1 LEVAVASSWWCVWGS
16 KPGSAVV
23 RARLRP
29 TWSTAV
35 ATSSRRRCAGASM
48 GCGTSTPA
56 APPPDARTDMPPA
69 AKYTAPTPATAA
81 AVLAAAE
88 SAPETSAR
96 EAAARPL
103 KAIFDA
109 IDTDGSGSVS
119 QAELRKKLAADN
131 EIQTLLT
138 AAGGDGNNYVWE
150 QLDDDGN
157 GSITWA
163 EFEAML
169 SPDVGGFVGELGPPP
184 QVTEDK
190 PVDLKAL
197 FASIDVDGNG
207 AISQAELRKKLS
219 QDDQVQRVLEKM
231 GGDGKSQ
238 VFVQL
243 DEDGD
248 GKITWEEFEAML
260 SEDGGAFMDLMVE
273 GNAAP

>member
-1 LEVAVASSWWCVWGS
+1 
-16 KPGSAVV
+16 
-23 RARLRP
+23 
-29 TWSTAV
+29 
-35 ATSSRRRCAGASM
+35 M
-48 GCGTSTPA
+48 GCGASTPT
-56 APPPDARTDMPPA
+56 APPPHARTDMLPDTKYAAPP
-69 AKYTAPTPATAA
+69 PATAA
-81 AVLAAAE
+81 AVLASAE
-88 SAPETSAR
+88 AAPEISTR

-138 AAGGDGNNYVWE
+138 AAGGDGSNYVWE

-169 SPDVGGFVGELGPPP
+169 SPDVGGFVGEGPPP
-184 QVTEDK
+184 RAVTEDK

-207 AISQAELRKKLS
+207 AISQTELRKKLS
-219 QDDQVQRVLEKM
+219 QDEQVQRVLEKM

-248 GKITWEEFEAML
+248 GKITWEEVR
-260 SEDGGAFMDLMVE
+260 S
-273 GNAAP
+273 AAPVVQT